1 MKAWIRQWLGIEK
14 NIEELKLDL
23 FYVRKEIQ
31 KDYRVTQQAL
41 GRIVAK
47 LDPDY
52 NKPESDPARKAESER
67 LGEEVIKRLEAE
79 DWARKH
85 TTGEA

>member
-1 MKAWIRQWLGIEK
+1 MRNWIRRWLGIE
-14 NIEELKLDL
+14 ELRLNL

-52 NKPESDPARKAESER
+52 NKSESDPSRKAESDR

-79 DWARKH
+79 DWARRH